1 MVDKV
6 DNKMLENEKLIK
18 KIRISLLQD
27 INPEENNYKLY
38 LNYLKSIP
46 NFFNFHQ
53 DIYMTPHIKNNFSFC
68 QNVNNFDILVRKLCN
83 KNILH
88 KKVVLS
94 MNRIRIIR
102 ELLIKE
108 KENERKQ
115 MIEEIQQRPILK
127 WKNHGETKLNQYEKK
142 FGKYELQDFFEKCT
156 NNQIIRFA
164 DKKLRNIIYSKI

>member
-1 MVDKV
+1 M
-6 DNKMLENEKLIK
+6 I
-18 KIRISLLQD
+18 
-27 INPEENNYKLY
+27 
-38 LNYLKSIP
+38 
-46 NFFNFHQ
+46 
-53 DIYMTPHIKNNFSFC
+53 PHIKNNFSFC

-115 MIEEIQQRPILK
+115 MIEEIQQRPILI
-127 WKNHGETKLNQYEKK
+127 WKNHGETKVNQYEKK
-142 FGKYELQDFFEKCT
+142 FGKYELLYNNKYILKTKHFSISGQYYLYDFC
-156 NNQIIRFA
+156 
-164 DKKLRNIIYSKI
+164 